1 MSQLPFTQKANDAL
15 VAAREKALQGQ
26 HPELLPQHLFLA
38 LMAPEMGL
46 KSVLER
52 AGLEPETQ
60 KGLIDG
66 AEEMIDRLPKAIGGA
81 EPQVGPAFRN
91 FLELASD
98 TGRGLGDR
106 FLSTDA
112 MLLAFANAHTDVKKL
127 LGRFGLDRKLLET
140 AIRESRKGARVE
152 DERGEE
158 KFASLEKYAKDF
170 TALAESGKLDPVIG
184 RDEEIRRVLQ
194 VLSRRTKNNPVLIGE
209 AGVGKTAIAEGLAQ
223 RIIKN
228 DVPESLKGI
237 RLMGL
242 DMGALVAGTQYRG
255 QFEERL
261 KGVIKEIEA
270 SEGKIIL
277 FIDEMHLLVG
287 AGSAEGSMDAA
298 NLLKPA
304 LARGDLRCIGATTLN
319 EYQKHVEK
327 DAALARR
334 FQPVYVEEPSLEDSI
349 SILRGLKERY
359 ELHHGVRIR
368 DAALVEAVQLSSR
381 YIADRFLPDKAV
393 DLMDEAASSVRMQI
407 DSRPLV
413 IDVRERREMQLQL
426 ERHALAKE
434 KDAVSK
440 ARIKELDK
448 DLAELNEE
456 LGRLRSQWENEKKQI
471 EQTRVMQKRLDDL
484 RIELEHAKTRG
495 EYERASR
502 LEYGEIPAL
511 EKQIEG
517 AAPGPGSKDEN
528 AMLRLEVAEDDV
540 AAVVS
545 KWTGIPVSK
554 LMEGEIQKLLH
565 MEDRLRQRVVG
576 QDTALVAISD
586 ALRRNRA
593 GLSDTKRPIGSFLFL
608 GPTGVGKTEV
618 ARSLAEFLF
627 DDENALV
634 RIDMSEFTHEADA
647 TRLIGAAPGYIGYEE
662 GGRLTEAVRRRPYS
676 VILLDEMEKAH
687 PRIFDLF
694 LQVLEDGR
702 LTDGKGR
709 TVNFRNTVVLMT
721 SNVGSS
727 AIFEAGGQVDKA
739 QQEIQ
744 ASLRA
749 YFRPEFL
756 NRVDEVVTFRALSQ
770 EDMVSVA
777 RIQLARVAAMLAEQR
792 IGLETPLEA
801 VEWLAK
807 EGFDPQMGARPL
819 KRLIQQVVVNPL
831 SRLILEGRLKPGQMA
846 LLCIQEGELTV
857 GTRAVQ

>member
-1 MSQLPFTQKANDAL
+1 
-15 VAAREKALQGQ
+15 
-26 HPELLPQHLFLA
+26 
-38 LMAPEMGL
+38 
-46 KSVLER
+46 
-52 AGLEPETQ
+52 
-60 KGLIDG
+60 
-66 AEEMIDRLPKAIGGA
+66 
-81 EPQVGPAFRN
+81 
-91 FLELASD
+91 
-98 TGRGLGDR
+98 
-106 FLSTDA
+106 
-112 MLLAFANAHTDVKKL
+112 
-127 LGRFGLDRKLLET
+127 
-140 AIRESRKGARVE
+140 
-152 DERGEE
+152 
-158 KFASLEKYAKDF
+158 
-170 TALAESGKLDPVIG
+170 
-184 RDEEIRRVLQ
+184 
-194 VLSRRTKNNPVLIGE
+194 
-209 AGVGKTAIAEGLAQ
+209 
-223 RIIKN
+223 
-228 DVPESLKGI
+228 
-237 RLMGL
+237 
-242 DMGALVAGTQYRG
+242 
-255 QFEERL
+255 
-261 KGVIKEIEA
+261 
-270 SEGKIIL
+270 
-277 FIDEMHLLVG
+277 MHLLVG

-334 FQPVYVEEPSLEDSI
+334 FQPVYVEEPSIEDSI

-407 DSRPLV
+407 DSRPLE

-440 ARIKELDK
+440 ARIQELDK
-448 DLAELNEE
+448 ELAELNEE
-456 LGRLRSQWENEKKQI
+456 LGRLRSQWVNEKKQI
-471 EQTRVMQKRLDDL
+471 EQTRAMQKHLDDL
-484 RIELEHAKTRG
+484 RIELDQAKTRG

-517 AAPGPGSKDEN
+517 GSRGEN
-528 AMLRLEVAEDDV
+528 AMLRLEVAEEDV
-540 AAVVS
+540 ASVVS
-545 KWTGIPVSK
+545 KWTGIPVTK

-576 QDTALVAISD
+576 QEAALVAISD

-694 LQVLEDGR
+694 LQVLDDGR

-739 QQEIQ
+739 QEEIQ
-744 ASLRA
+744 AALRA
-749 YFRPEFL
+749 HFRPEFL
-756 NRVDEVVTFRALSQ
+756 NRVDEVVTFRSLSQ

-777 RIQLARVAAMLAEQR
+777 KIQMARVEAMLSERR
-792 IGLETPLEA
+792 IGLQTPGEA
-801 VEWLAK
+801 MAWLAK

-831 SRLILEGRLKPGQMA
+831 SRLILEGKLQPGQMA
-846 LLCIQEGELTV
+846 VLSIQEGELKVATE
-857 GTRAVQ
+857 AVQ